1 MRYTLPLGPF
11 HTGWPGAL
19 RLQLTLENGVVQAA
33 EMAVLRPRSPRPEEW
48 AGFSLDEGQAGLAHR
63 CADTAHAHA
72 LAYCQALEKLAGL
85 EVPPRARFLRTLLA
99 EMERIANHLAALGRV
114 LQLAGL
120 PHHAGRA
127 MELREEVIRARQRLT
142 GQRFFAGLA
151 FPGGLRQDLPDLAPV
166 PELVR
171 HLKGAVYRLAHR
183 VISSRAAVAPLIGV
197 GLLTKEQA
205 EEQGVGGPPLRAA
218 EGTGDMRRDQPYAA
232 YGELDLQVVTQ
243 GGGDVFSRW
252 MVLVLEVL
260 ESLRLIETIADN
272 LPGGPVRSAVFDIP
286 AGEGQA
292 RVEAPA
298 GPLAVRVQVDESG
311 RLAGLWR
318 TPPTLVHLAALPQTL
333 LGQRLEL
340 VGVIVA
346 SWELCSSCLVR

>member
-11 HTGWPGAL
+11 HPGWPGAL
-19 RLQLTLENGVVQAA
+19 RLQLTLENGIVQAA
-33 EMAVLRPRSPRPEEW
+33 ETAVLRPRSPRPEEW
-48 AGFSLDEGQAGLAHR
+48 AGLSLEEGLAGLSHR

-99 EMERIANHLAALGRV
+99 EIERIANHLAALGHV
-114 LQLAGL
+114 LHMAGL

-127 MELREEVIRARQRLT
+127 MELREEVTRARQRLT
-142 GQRFFAGLA
+142 GQRFFAGLS
-151 FPGGLRQDLPDLAPV
+151 FLGGLRHDLPDLDLV
-166 PELVR
+166 PDLVR

-205 EEQGVGGPPLRAA
+205 EEHGVGGPPLRAA
-218 EGTGDMRRDQPYAA
+218 EGSGDVRRDQTYAA
-232 YGELDLQVVTQ
+232 YDELDLQVVTQ
-243 GGGDVFSRW
+243 GGGDAFSRW

-260 ESLRLIETIADN
+260 ESLRLLETIVAH
-272 LPGGPVRSAVFDIP
+272 LPGGPVCSEPVAIP
-286 AGEGQA
+286 AGEGLA

-298 GPLAVRVQVDESG
+298 GPLIVRVQVDEAG
-311 RLAGLWR
+311 RLVGLWR
-318 TPPTLVHLAALPQTL
+318 TPPTLAHLAALPQTL
-333 LGQRLEL
+333 LGQRSEL

-346 SWELCSSCLVR
+346 SWGLCSSCMVR